1 MKENKSELLMSYIK
15 SNVAPILINCI
26 GDLDLP
32 NSVVLPA
39 NCKKEELNGHYE
51 NDNFLLPSWYN
62 ELLKFNSYSILIIDK
77 IDTISKNEQVNF
89 IEILKHRQISTF
101 KLPQNTIIIVT
112 ANKINKDTINEEIYS
127 LVAHIK
133 G

>member
-26 GDLDLP
+26 GDLNLP
-32 NSVVLPA
+32 NSVVLSA
-39 NCKKEELNGHYE
+39 NCKKEEINGHYE
-51 NDNFLLPSWYN
+51 NNDLVAPSWYN
-62 ELLKFNSYSILIIDK
+62 ELLKFNNYSILIIDQ
-77 IDTISKNEQVNF
+77 IDTISKDEQTKFV
-89 IEILKHRQISTF
+89 EILKYRQVSTF
-101 KLPQNTIIIVT
+101 KFPQNTVIIVT